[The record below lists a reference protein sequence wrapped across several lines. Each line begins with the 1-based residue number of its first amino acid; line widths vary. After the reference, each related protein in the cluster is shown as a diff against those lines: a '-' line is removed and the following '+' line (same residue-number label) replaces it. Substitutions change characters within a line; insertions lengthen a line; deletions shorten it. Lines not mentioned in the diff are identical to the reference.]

1 MLGRSAAAKH
11 ICATATT
18 KQRVNCAADK
28 KPHSALRAELTRGW
42 QPGSKPYIESDQ
54 TGILSFFHSAE
65 KCSFIRFGR
74 VVDSRVHLQA
84 LLYQSYVIMSGLTN
98 GETSSR
104 EFLLEKLA
112 TSRGHKRVEC
122 LHALASTDGQ
132 DQDVNLQ
139 FLNEAA
145 ELLGGH
151 EIAIRNIKSRRHAAL
166 IVDNLM
172 LRLNHTRKT
181 QGFDAALPLAHS
193 AELIATE
200 FKDVYRRIKALIQVG
215 RTQYKLGKARE
226 AIDTLQKC
234 HQLNDAEQ
242 NQALSAEIN
251 RQLAEILAIQGDSK
265 TALQLLEQAMT
276 IRRSLHDRAGE
287 GELFNLMGHAHY
299 FCGDYGAALPCFQQ
313 YKTICTELGDAS
325 GGATAD
331 NNIGLV
337 LQWLGDYGAALDHY
351 FAALR
356 HSESINDLQAVAE
369 MGRNIGVVYER
380 MERRDEALEFLF
392 KSLHLAEQIANDFE
406 RAVTYANIANV
417 YKTENTRDANLR
429 ALEFYHKALD
439 INVRLGDRRYEAT
452 QLVNISQVYTF
463 LEQFDEALPY
473 CSRALTM
480 FEEFDDNW
488 GRILTLIELASCER
502 GLQLTTDAES
512 HLHTALELAKESRSN
527 DLQYRVHSALVELY
541 RHTGNYERALTHY
554 EQFHKCKESLF
565 NEQADLRTKNL
576 HILHD
581 MEQKAREHE
590 VIRLQNEKLGADVE
604 AKTKELTTK
613 AMYLSQKN
621 DILSK
626 VKRDLNKLA
635 QSGGSV
641 SAAQIL
647 AVGDQID
654 EVINDEQS
662 WEGFEAQFSAL
673 HPDFVHK
680 LSTAF
685 PALSPTEIKVCT
697 LIMLNLSAKES
708 ARILNVSGRSIGQY
722 RYRIRHKLG
731 LDPSQ
736 NLPNFLAGI

>member
-1 MLGRSAAAKH
+1 
-11 ICATATT
+11 
-18 KQRVNCAADK
+18 
-28 KPHSALRAELTRGW
+28 
-42 QPGSKPYIESDQ
+42 
-54 TGILSFFHSAE
+54 
-65 KCSFIRFGR
+65 
-74 VVDSRVHLQA
+74 
-84 LLYQSYVIMSGLTN
+84 MSGSNN
-98 GETSSR
+98 GKTSSR
-104 EFLLEKLA
+104 EFLLEQLA
-112 TSRGHKRVEC
+112 RSRGHKRVEC
-122 LHALASTDGQ
+122 LHALASAD
-132 DQDVNLQ
+132 DQDANLR

-145 ELLGGH
+145 DLLGGH

-166 IVDNLM
+166 IVDNLL
-172 LRLNHTRKT
+172 LRVDHVRKA

-193 AELIATE
+193 ALLIATE
-200 FKDVYRRIKALIQVG
+200 FRDTVRRIKTLIQIG

-226 AIDTLQKC
+226 AIDTLQQC
-234 HQLNDAEQ
+234 RQLNDAEQ
-242 NQALSAEIN
+242 DKALSADIN
-251 RQLAEILAIQGDSK
+251 RHLAEILAIQGDSK
-265 TALQLLEQAMT
+265 AALQLLDQAMT
-276 IRRSLHDRAGE
+276 IRCSLRDRAGE
-287 GELFNLMGHAHY
+287 GELYNLMGHAHY

-313 YKTICTELGDAS
+313 YKTICAELGDAN
-325 GGATAD
+325 GGATAN

-337 LQWLGDYGAALDHY
+337 LQWLGDYGGALENY
-351 FAALR
+351 FAALQ
-356 HSESINDLQAVAE
+356 HSERVNDILAVAE

-380 MERRDEALEFLF
+380 MERREEALEFLF
-392 KSLHLAEQIANDFE
+392 KSLHLAEQIDNDFE

-417 YKTENTRDANLR
+417 YKTENTRDGNLL
-429 ALEFYHKALD
+429 ALEYYHKALE
-439 INVRLGDRRYEAT
+439 INVRLGERRYEAT
-452 QLVNISQVYTF
+452 QLVNISQVYAF
-463 LEQFDEALPY
+463 LEKYDEALQY
-473 CSRALTM
+473 CRRALTM
-480 FEEFDDNW
+480 FEEFDDSW
-488 GRILTLIELASCER
+488 GRILTLIELARSER
-502 GLQLTTDAES
+502 GLQQTEAAAE
-512 HLHTALELAKESRSN
+512 HLHTALKLAEESRSN
-527 DLQYRVHSALVELY
+527 DLQYRVHSAFVELY
-541 RHTGNYERALTHY
+541 RLTGEFERALTHY
-554 EQFHKCKESLF
+554 EQFHACKESLF

-590 VIRLQNEKLGADVE
+590 LIRLQNEKLGADIE

-621 DILSK
+621 DILNK

-635 QSGGSV
+635 QRGDSV

-722 RYRIRHKLG
+722 RYRIRQKLD
-731 LDPSQ
+731 LAPSQ
-736 NLPNFLAGI
+736 NLSNFLAGI